1 MRLLAI
7 LVIVGCFALITSSY
21 FGQSAVTVDTTQ
33 TRPNFSLPDLE
44 NKLHSNSEWD
54 GKVVVVNFWATWCPP
69 CVAEIPLFIE
79 LQKKYGKQ
87 GLQFVGV
94 AIDDAESV
102 KNFADAMGINY
113 PILLEQK
120 RGTVAQSFGNS
131 LGALPFTAVVNRQGA
146 IVDKQMGGISRQEL
160 MTMIQPLLEDDQN
173 KITAN

>member
-1 MRLLAI
+1 
-7 LVIVGCFALITSSY
+7 
-21 FGQSAVTVDTTQ
+21 
-33 TRPNFSLPDLE
+33 
-44 NKLHSNSEWD
+44 
-54 GKVVVVNFWATWCPP
+54 
-69 CVAEIPLFIE
+69 VAEIPLFIE